1 MRETRVASRYA
12 KSLITLAVEK
22 KQLEQVY
29 KDMQL
34 VSKIASE
41 NKELQLLLKSPIVKT
56 DKKKAILSK
65 LFASSVS
72 EITTAFINIIASK
85 NREYLLVDISFAFVE
100 QYKKLKGII
109 TAELTT
115 AIQLPEELKKKILNL
130 VNPKNQS
137 IEVVEKINK
146 EIIGGFIVRVDDKQV
161 DASVQRKIAELK
173 QEFSKN
179 PYVAEF

>member
-22 KQLEQVY
+22 NQLEQVF

-34 VSKIASE
+34 VFELTSE
-41 NKELQLLLKSPIVKT
+41 NKELQILLKSPVIKA
-56 DKKKAILSK
+56 DKKKAILNK
-65 LFASSVS
+65 ILGGNVS
-72 EITTAFINIIASK
+72 EMTLAFVTIITSK
-85 NREYLLVDISFAFVE
+85 SREYLLMDIAYAFVE

-109 TAELTT
+109 TAELTS
-115 AIQLPEELKKKILNL
+115 AIELPEDLKKKILDL
-130 VNPKNQS
+130 LNPNNQTV
-137 IEVVEKINK
+137 EVIEKINK
-146 EIIGGFIVRVDDKQV
+146 DIIGGFIVRVDDKQV

>member
-22 KQLEQVY
+22 NQLEQVY

-34 VSKIASE
+34 VSEITSG
-41 NKELQLLLKSPIVKT
+41 NKELQLLLKSPIVKA
-56 DKKKAILSK
+56 DKKKAILNK
-65 LFASSVS
+65 ILAGNVS
-72 EITTAFINIIASK
+72 EMTSAFVNIIASK
-85 NREYLLVDISFAFVE
+85 GREYLLMDIAYAFVE

-115 AIQLPEELKKKILNL
+115 AVQLPEELKKKILAL
-130 VNPKNQS
+130 VNPKNQPV
-137 IEVVEKINK
+137 EVVENINK
-146 EIIGGFIVRVDDKQV
+146 DIIGGFIVRVDDKQV

-173 QEFSKN
+173 QEFNKN
-179 PYVAEF
+179 PYIADF